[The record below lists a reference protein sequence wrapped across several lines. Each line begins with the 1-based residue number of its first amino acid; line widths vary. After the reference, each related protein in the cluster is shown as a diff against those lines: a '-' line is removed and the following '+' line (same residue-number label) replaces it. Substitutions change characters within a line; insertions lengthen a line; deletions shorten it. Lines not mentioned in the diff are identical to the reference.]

1 MNKMSEDIKNK
12 MSSSVDALRNHV
24 QIIEQELIAIE
35 KIKEDLSS
43 ILEPTNEVCEELQFA
58 IDNLDQAVDA
68 LSYYQDGGN

>member
-43 ILEPTNEVCEELQFA
+43 LLNPTNEVCEELQFA

-68 LSYYQDGGN
+68 LSYYQDDNN